1 MSQRGDFSKKKNQA
15 FAVMVSSSEWLIGVV
30 TNERHDFSLA
40 TPLPNQ
46 MNHFFIGEIKVGILI
61 ALKQGNGATVNLA
74 TRGWIYEDACR
85 AIKKPNFGRLSIRD
99 LFTKRAASIV
109 H

>member
-1 MSQRGDFSKKKNQA
+1 MSQRGDFSKKKIYHA

-74 TRGWIYEDACR
+74 TRGWMKTRVVQLKNIILVVYLIGIYS
-85 AIKKPNFGRLSIRD
+85 PNVPHR
-99 LFTKRAASIV
+99 
-109 H
+109 

>member
-1 MSQRGDFSKKKNQA
+1 
-15 FAVMVSSSEWLIGVV
+15 MVSSSEWLIGVV

-61 ALKQGNGATVNLA
+61 AFKQGNGATVNLA
-74 TRGWIYEDACR
+74 TRGWMKTRVVQLKNIILVVYLIGIYS
-85 AIKKPNFGRLSIRD
+85 PNVPHR
-99 LFTKRAASIV
+99 
-109 H
+109 